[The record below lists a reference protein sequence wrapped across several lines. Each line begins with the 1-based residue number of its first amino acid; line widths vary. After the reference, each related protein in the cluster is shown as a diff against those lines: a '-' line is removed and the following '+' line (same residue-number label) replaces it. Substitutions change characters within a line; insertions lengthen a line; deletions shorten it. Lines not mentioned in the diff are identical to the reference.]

1 MVQEIYPDVEHIV
14 ERFVAE
20 LRKSIRVERV
30 ILFGSYARGNPR
42 PWSDIDLAVVSPDFH
57 GGTEE
62 DHLLLARVARRITPQ
77 IEALPYLPEDF
88 IDCDSRTFEASILM
102 NGKVLCGEAA

>member
-1 MVQEIYPDVEHIV
+1 MVQDIYPDVNDV
-14 ERFVAE
+14 VARFVEE
-20 LRKSIRVERV
+20 LKMSIRVERV

-42 PWSDIDLAVVSPDFH
+42 PWSDIDLAVISPDFH

-77 IEALPYLPEDF
+77 IEALPYLPDNF
-88 IDCDSRTFEASILM
+88 VDCDSRTFEASILL
-102 NGKVLCGEAA
+102 NGKVLYDEAG

>member
-1 MVQEIYPDVEHIV
+1 MVQEIYPNVEEVIGRFITELKKRVHI
-14 ERFVAE
+14 
-20 LRKSIRVERV
+20 ERV

-42 PWSDIDLAVVSPDFH
+42 PWSDIDLAVISTDFH

-62 DHLLLARVARRITPQ
+62 DHLLLAEVARQITPQ

-88 IDCDSRTFEASILM
+88 ADCDPRSFEANIAHS
-102 NGKVLCGEAA
+102 GKVMYDQRA